1 MIFSEANEP
10 NKKLNLIFVSPW
22 EHWGI
27 IHIWVAIMA
36 VYSFYRASNGY
47 EEQCPVRGKVSW
59 GSFRITRLA
68 CIANCFYRLQTA
80 FLLTFHLAYQLC
92 LLSPK
97 NTCESLEKHIVMPHT
112 IPIYS
117 LYIPK
122 YTANC
127 LCWLFHS
134 EIAKLCN
141 GNRGGTSEKIEITQI
156 SITITFTRTH
166 THTCLPYDISF
177 QGGGM

>member
-10 NKKLNLIFVSPW
+10 NKNIKFNICFTLRAA
-22 EHWGI
+22 GI

-97 NTCESLEKHIVMPHT
+97 NTCESLGKHIVMPHT
-112 IPIYS
+112 ISIYS

-122 YTANC
+122 YTAKC